1 MLWLCCRSMVRLVVF
16 SWRGGLARPFTI
28 LCPATVCLTRGHFFQ
43 NELVR
48 VLIACLAAS
57 GLPSNCLLSSALRR
71 RRYLATDRGMRLR
84 IPLSDLDFIDNLF
97 DTLNARLDGIRQTG
111 ETRSRSSGHEN
122 QPDESYR
129 FIHPAP
135 ASPAGRGGVWWQ
147 AHPTVSNHIEVF
159 YSSDSRPSKP
169 QKVS

>member
-1 MLWLCCRSMVRLVVF
+1 LEGRSVLHRHSANELSDEPGSV
-16 SWRGGLARPFTI
+16 
-28 LCPATVCLTRGHFFQ
+28 HFFQ

-135 ASPAGRGGVWWQ
+135 ASPAGRGGVGWE
-147 AHPTVSNHIEVF
+147 AHPTVSNQIWAAQVGGGVHTWD
-159 YSSDSRPSKP
+159 SSASS
-169 QKVS
+169 

>member
-1 MLWLCCRSMVRLVVF
+1 MPAVF
-16 SWRGGLARPFTI
+16 LFDHNVT
-28 LCPATVCLTRGHFFQ
+28 LFM
-43 NELVR
+43 R
-48 VLIACLAAS
+48 VSVAAS

-135 ASPAGRGGVWWQ
+135 ASPAGRGGVNLR
-147 AHPTVSNHIEVF
+147 AT
-159 YSSDSRPSKP
+159 
-169 QKVS
+169 